1 MNNGKTFMKILYTLI
16 WLNLIEIWIWRT
28 YFLQSFHRCLH
39 SRMSEIKHSEIFPTS
54 KIMEISIS
62 IFIFYSKWSKFA
74 NKSKKNHKRG
84 RGSTNIL
91 CIENY
96 ISDFLLHLPLWLS
109 VLKIFLFYFLFFEN
123 VDSTESQWLFC
134 VLLTIWYW
142 ILHIIC
148 GKTPWSAI
156 SQVSGLEEAVQG

>member
-62 IFIFYSKWSKFA
+62 IFIFYSKWSDFVD
-74 NKSKKNHKRG
+74 
-84 RGSTNIL
+84 TFPF
-91 CIENY
+91 
-96 ISDFLLHLPLWLS
+96 DFLYYKYFCFIFCS
-109 VLKIFLFYFLFFEN
+109 LKMLA
-123 VDSTESQWLFC
+123 
-134 VLLTIWYW
+134 LLCSSRYC
-142 ILHIIC
+142 ILHIIQLLADLPALLLVRQATHAWSK
-148 GKTPWSAI
+148 GREWTPGHIIYQKTNI
-156 SQVSGLEEAVQG
+156 EV